1 MAIFRIGDRIFP
13 SKKLAQE
20 RIRAILWGYQP
31 ETYLDAGDFALVRDL
46 LNLHPSSEIKVG
58 CGVKGIFIRIN
69 RFDYGST
76 PGFWIERLDGSIT
89 DFSYL
94 ECLKPSSHR
103 QKVLRTLR
111 ELINDQIL
119 AFKQDYFQDR
129 ETAICEFTG
138 EVLRFNTSHVD
149 HAYPRTFLALVEEW
163 RHGHSLGFEQIAIC
177 GSEDGV
183 MGDRLIDPDLESD
196 WQDYHRDNA
205 MLRIVSVK
213 ANCGILKSLVA

>member
-1 MAIFRIGDRIFP
+1 MAVFKIGDRTFP
-13 SKKLAQE
+13 SKKAAQE

-46 LNLHPSSEIKVG
+46 LDLHPSSEIKIG
-58 CGVKGIFIRIN
+58 CGVKGIMVRRNMGANCFWLERI
-69 RFDYGST
+69 
-76 PGFWIERLDGSIT
+76 DGSLT
-89 DFSYL
+89 DFSYI
-94 ECLKPSSHR
+94 ECLKPLSHR

-205 MLRIVSVK
+205 RLRIVSVK

>member
-1 MAIFRIGDRIFP
+1 MAVFKIGDRIFP

-46 LNLHPSSEIKVG
+46 LDLHPSSEIKIG
-58 CGVKGIFIRIN
+58 CGVKGIMVRRNMGANCFWLERI
-69 RFDYGST
+69 
-76 PGFWIERLDGSIT
+76 DGSLT
-89 DFSYL
+89 DFSYI
-94 ECLKPSSHR
+94 ECLKPLSNR

-111 ELINDQIL
+111 SLINDQIL
-119 AFKQDYFQDR
+119 AFKQDYFRDR

-138 EVLRFNTSHVD
+138 EVLRFNTCHVD

-205 MLRIVSVK
+205 RLRIVSVK